1 MDKITKVTVNGSTYQ
16 LGGNPDVSG
25 FYKITVTLPTAP
37 NSSTLSYDGYTFPI
51 GAVVRVQ
58 DSNSDSGYAFYRLHD
73 ITNGIAVWSKLD
85 GGLLIA
91 PETVTVHVASNQA
104 TDTDLVGVATVT
116 VNGETQTYNGSDL
129 VFYVEEGTSYT
140 INAGSVSGYAISNDS
155 TSTYTAVFMGSRTA
169 NITYNTEVVTV
180 TTEMNGATLTIDGNT
195 YTEPVKIPYG
205 TTYVVT
211 GSAITGYKASSNT
224 ITASQASRTVTVT
237 YREAVSGIFA
247 IKSDG
252 TEVSYSD
259 ADNSCVGVVVRDVE
273 NDVAFFIDKR
283 FPTESGSSASA
294 SRGNYKAWSSALY
307 LTDQSYLTNIDGSGA
322 ANTSIQA
329 AANDTLRTNALNAYA
344 NGETGVANT
353 DNICNDSLCS
363 SEDAVNNAAKYCRSI
378 QNPVTGAYDGYLG
391 SVYEWIVVNDNQV
404 AINQMLSRIGGV
416 QFAGTNSG
424 FTSRGTS
431 SAYYWTSSERTSQS
445 VWLWYWVSAF
455 VFPYFQSNNKN
466 DQGQYGCARP
476 FFPLN

>member
-25 FYKITVTLPTAP
+25 FYKTTVTLPTAP
-37 NSSTLSYDGYTFPI
+37 NSSTLSYNGYTFPI
-51 GAVVRVQ
+51 GVVVRVQ
-58 DSNSDSGYAFYRLHD
+58 DSDSDSGYAFYRLHD
-73 ITNGIAVWSKLD
+73 ITNGSAVWSKLD
-85 GGLLIA
+85 GGLFVA

-140 INAGSVSGYAISNDS
+140 ISAGSVSGYAISNDS

-180 TTEMNGATLTIDGNT
+180 TTEMSGATLTIDNNT
-195 YTEPVKIPYG
+195 YTGPVKIPYG

-211 GSAITGYKASSNT
+211 GSAITGYKASSDT

-237 YREAVSGIFA
+237 YTELVSGIFA

-252 TEVSYSD
+252 TEVSYTK
-259 ADNSCVGVVVRDVE
+259 ANSRCVGVVVRDVE
-273 NDVAFFIDKR
+273 NNVAFFIDKR
-283 FPTESGSSASA
+283 FPTGSGSSASA
-294 SRGNYKAWSSALY
+294 SRGNYKAWSLALY
-307 LTDQSYLTNIDGSGA
+307 YKDQSYLTNIYGSGYHS
-322 ANTSIQA
+322 SIQSA
-329 AANDTLRTNALNAYA
+329 ADNSLRSNAQSAYA
-344 NGETGVANT
+344 SGETGIANT
-353 DNICNDSLCS
+353 NNIINDPSCA
-363 SEDAVNNAAKYCRSI
+363 SETAAHNAAKYCRSI
-378 QNPVTGAYDGYLG
+378 ANPVTGAYDGYLG

-404 AINQMLSRIGGV
+404 EINQMLSKIGGV
-416 QFAGTNSG
+416 QLASTNSG
-424 FTSRGTS
+424 YKSDSTSITE
-431 SAYYWTSSERTSQS
+431 YWTSSESPGTSA
-445 VWLWYWVSAF
+445 WYWDLHSSF
-455 VFPYFQSNNKN
+455 SYPYFVYTSK
-466 DQGQYGCARP
+466 DAAYQYVCARP

>member
-25 FYKITVTLPTAP
+25 FYKTTVTLLTAP

-85 GGLLIA
+85 GGLFVA

-104 TDTDLVGVATVT
+104 TDTDLVGVATIT

-140 INAGSVSGYAISNDS
+140 ISAGSVSGYAISNDS

-180 TTEMNGATLTIDGNT
+180 TTEMSGATLTIDGNT
-195 YTEPVKIPYG
+195 YTGPVKIPYG

-211 GSAITGYKASSNT
+211 GSAVSGYKASSNT
-224 ITASQASRTVTVT
+224 ITASQANRTVTVT
-237 YREAVSGIFA
+237 YTEQISGIFA
-247 IKSDG
+247 IKPDG

-259 ADNSCVGVVVRDVE
+259 ADTTCVGVVVRDAE
-273 NDVAFFIDKR
+273 NDIAFFIDKR
-283 FPTESGSSASA
+283 FTQGSAA
-294 SRGNYKAWSSALY
+294 AANVNNYKCWSNKLY
-307 LTDQSYLTNIDGSGA
+307 NKDQSYLT
-322 ANTSIQA
+322 SIRLSEA
-329 AANDTLRTNALNAYA
+329 FAVYA
-344 NGETGVANT
+344 NGETGIVNT
-353 DNICNDSLCS
+353 NNIVNDPLCA
-363 SEDAVNNAAKYCRSI
+363 SETAANNAAKYCRSI
-378 QNPVTGAYDGYLG
+378 ANPVTGEYDGYLG
-391 SVYEWIVVNDNQV
+391 SLAEWVVVNNNLT
-404 AINQMLSRIGGV
+404 AINQIMGVIGSTGILSMYR
-416 QFAGTNSG
+416 SG
-424 FTSRGTS
+424 YTSGHYSYT
-431 SAYYWTSSERTSQS
+431 YYWTSSEDSDTNAYLFNLHSNQTNMYSQES
-445 VWLWYWVSAF
+445 GFSTNSKR
-455 VFPYFQSNNKN
+455 SNT
-466 DQGQYGCARP
+466 QQFCVQT